1 MRGGGAGEIVRY
13 AIIVASFL
21 VASAGA
27 TEIDSPRHPFP
38 LRRTDHTRLYPKAWV
53 TTTAR
58 DQALL
63 DRVSSEGQFPAYHR
77 YLATRSYR
85 HNGLKLHNRS
95 AGLTSIST
103 DQPGVTKFR
112 AQLSKREA
120 RRSEPAIRATPQTQA
135 SKPAMSAKP
144 PTDRADQSAP
154 QVGIFSAPQPAQTT
168 TVTESNHD
176 KRGSAFALSPA
187 PALAEPPSAPAEPQR
202 QSQQV
207 RTQQIQQTPPVERA
221 KEEPRPQAETAKS
234 QVSAALVN
242 GVLAVSGAATDT
254 ATTPSKFSEKNAADD
269 KLSTLAYTFKLLSRE
284 ERSAIYQALNGQH
297 GGRALKADIGT
308 KLPLGIEL
316 HAVPNELTVRVPQ
329 TRSYHYTVAGNEVLL
344 ISPLTRVVV
353 GVFSDRD

>member
-1 MRGGGAGEIVRY
+1 MMSVGAR
-13 AIIVASFL
+13 L
-21 VASAGA
+21 LSAR
-27 TEIDSPRHPFP
+27 PPHWRNRHPRP
-38 LRRTDHTRLYPKAWV
+38 L
-53 TTTAR
+53 
-58 DQALL
+58 
-63 DRVSSEGQFPAYHR
+63 S
-77 YLATRSYR
+77 
-85 HNGLKLHNRS
+85 
-95 AGLTSIST
+95 
-103 DQPGVTKFR
+103 
-112 AQLSKREA
+112 
-120 RRSEPAIRATPQTQA
+120 
-135 SKPAMSAKP
+135 
-144 PTDRADQSAP
+144 
-154 QVGIFSAPQPAQTT
+154 
-168 TVTESNHD
+168 
-176 KRGSAFALSPA
+176 
-187 PALAEPPSAPAEPQR
+187 PQR

-353 GVFSDRD
+353 GVFSDHD